1 MDIRSI
7 TGSTERHTSVRRG
20 LRLRSDR
27 RGQRLQAT
35 LSV

>member
-1 MDIRSI
+1 VDIPRI
-7 TGSTERHTSVRRG
+7 TGSTERRTSVRRG
-20 LRLRSDR
+20 LRVGSDR

>member
-1 MDIRSI
+1 MDILRL
-7 TGSTERHTSVRRG
+7 TGSTERRTSVRRG